1 MSAEAKNKYALIV
14 AEGFIASLFL
24 LENILK
30 MVVYILHQKSMFSQ
44 LVHWLMRSGENC
56 NIDMSKPA
64 ECCVI
69 VVFPLCVGSLLPAAV
84 SLPLYTN

>member
-44 LVHWLMRSGENC
+44 LVH
-56 NIDMSKPA
+56 
-64 ECCVI
+64 
-69 VVFPLCVGSLLPAAV
+69 
-84 SLPLYTN
+84 